1 MCGEV
6 RMTGKDLMGLF
17 IKFLI
22 LIAYLGGVFE
32 GCSSTGERGEVGVE
46 RKQLLIPSAQLL
58 EESIKSYEAVK
69 ADAIK
74 KGTLDKNAAQVA
86 RVQGIAKKMIPFA
99 TTFRKDSA
107 GWPWEVHVIT
117 SQEINAYC
125 MPGGK
130 IMFYSNIIDKL
141 QLTDAEIAAIMGHE
155 MAHALR
161 EHGRERMSQ
170 QTVAQIATQGG
181 IALAVA
187 SGLLPEKYAQ
197 LAAMGAGAGAV
208 LLWMMPNG
216 RGQES
221 EADDMG
227 LEIMAR
233 AGYNPEE
240 AVSLWKKMGANS
252 GGAKQPQWMSTH
264 PSDETRIKNI
274 QALLPKVMPL
284 YKKASGT

>member
-1 MCGEV
+1 MEFFMKTLV
-6 RMTGKDLMGLF
+6 VAASIF
-17 IKFLI
+17 
-22 LIAYLGGVFE
+22 GVFE
-32 GCSSTGERGEVGVE
+32 GCSSVGERGEVGVE
-46 RKQLLIPSAQLL
+46 RKQLLMPSPQLL

-69 ADAIK
+69 ADAAK
-74 KGTLDKNAAQVA
+74 KGTLDKNPAQVS
-86 RVQGIAKKMIPFA
+86 RVNGIAKRMIPHA
-99 TTFRKDSA
+99 TAFRKDST

-117 SQEINAYC
+117 SNEINAYC

-130 IMFYSNIIDKL
+130 IMFYSNIIEKL
-141 QLTDAEIAAIMGHE
+141 NLTDGEIAAIMGHE

-170 QTVAQIATQGG
+170 QTLAQIAIPGG

-197 LAAMGAGAGAV
+197 IGAAVAGAGAV
-208 LLWMMPNG
+208 YVWMMPNG

-240 AVSLWKKMGANS
+240 AVTLWKKMAANS

-264 PSDETRIKNI
+264 PSDETRIRNI
-274 QALLPKVMPL
+274 NALLPKVMPL
-284 YKKASGT
+284 YRKASGT